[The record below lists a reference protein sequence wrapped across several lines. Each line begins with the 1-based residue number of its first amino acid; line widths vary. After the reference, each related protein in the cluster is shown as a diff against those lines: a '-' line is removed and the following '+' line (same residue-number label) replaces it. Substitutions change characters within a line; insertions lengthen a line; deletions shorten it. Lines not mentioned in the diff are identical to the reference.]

1 MPSYIYLLHSSPEA
15 ESGVPPPAELFQ
27 AMHEYNTSLSD
38 ANMLLAAEGF
48 HASSKGARITFST
61 DPISSVT
68 TTVGKIDK
76 VQSGPFGL
84 EGLICGFW
92 IVQAKDLENAIE
104 WAKKAP
110 LQGTTLEVRQL
121 HSNEDFGDVMSE
133 EMKVKEEELRKKAEE
148 RSAKK

>member
-48 HASSKGARITFST
+48 KSSSKGARITFST
-61 DPISSVT
+61 DPISSAPT
-68 TTVGKIDK
+68 AGGKIDK
-76 VQSGPFGL
+76 VQSGPFAL
-84 EGLICGFW
+84 EGLISGFW

-104 WAKKAP
+104 WAKKIP
-110 LQGTTLEVRQL
+110 LRGATVEVRQL
-121 HSNEDFGDVMSE
+121 HCNEDFEDMKSE
-133 EMKVKEEELRKKAEE
+133 ELKAKEEELRKKVEE